1 MQEFEWL
8 PYARGKSLDHNVGK
22 HCKCKWNLGN
32 IVWGTATQTMR
43 CVHQSSQEDNSLQ
56 EFEWLSYGRG
66 KSVDYNEAK
75 LRKQKWNVANKVV
88 KKAMRQRRAA
98 VQSRDSEACGD
109 ITQTLVR
116 MMPGQGMLPD
126 GFAG

>member
-1 MQEFEWL
+1 M
-8 PYARGKSLDHNVGK
+8 
-22 HCKCKWNLGN
+22 
-32 IVWGTATQTMR
+32 
-43 CVHQSSQEDNSLQ
+43 Q

-66 KSVDYNEAK
+66 KSVNYNEAK

-126 GFAG
+126 GFAGEASFEILPMFERCVCRVCCMALGGSTITVLCI

>member
-1 MQEFEWL
+1 M
-8 PYARGKSLDHNVGK
+8 
-22 HCKCKWNLGN
+22 
-32 IVWGTATQTMR
+32 
-43 CVHQSSQEDNSLQ
+43 
-56 EFEWLSYGRG
+56 
-66 KSVDYNEAK
+66 DYNEAK

-126 GFAG
+126 GFAGEVSSECSPEYFPALIVACTGSAVWQLVAA